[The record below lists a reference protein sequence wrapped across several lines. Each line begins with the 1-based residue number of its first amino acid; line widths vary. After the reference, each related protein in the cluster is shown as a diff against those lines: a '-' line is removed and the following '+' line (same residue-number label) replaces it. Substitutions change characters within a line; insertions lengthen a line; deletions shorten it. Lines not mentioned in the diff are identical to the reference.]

1 MNRAWRIVAL
11 PLLGAALTLAPA
23 ASAQTRRVTGIEIG
37 TVLGYGK
44 AQLTGQESGR
54 LRLGGAYFGFTV
66 GIPVAGPIGFEP
78 QLVLTRKGGELGQAF
93 AAQGFLADQV
103 YIELPVLARVRIGG
117 GDFGFRL
124 FAGPAPA
131 LRLGCD
137 VQRLVASDS
146 TRPTCGQLLVASSD
160 LELGIVYGAGIDIRA
175 GSIILRAEARLV
187 DGRRVIGPAGSGIR
201 NRQWVGA
208 VGFSF

>member
-1 MNRAWRIVAL
+1 MNRSCRIVAL
-11 PLLGAALTLAPA
+11 TLLAASLTRAPT
-23 ASAQTRRVTGIEIG
+23 ASAQTRRATGIEIG

-44 AQLTGQESGR
+44 AELTRQEAGR
-54 LRLGGAYFGFTV
+54 LHLGGAYFGFLV

-78 QLVLTRKGGELGQAF
+78 QMVLTRKGGELGLAF

-103 YIELPVLARVRIGG
+103 YIELPVLARLRIGG
-117 GDFGFRL
+117 GDFGLRI

-146 TRPTCGQLLVASSD
+146 TRPTCGQLQVASSD
-160 LELGIVYGAGIDIRA
+160 VELGVVYGAGIDVRA
-175 GSIILRAEARLV
+175 RSIVLRAEARLV
-187 DGRRVIGPAGSGIR
+187 DGRRVVGPAGSGIR